1 MKKSLLILSTL
12 LSTSLLAQIMSAP
25 PTRKGDQVDVYH
37 GTSVA
42 DPYRWLEDDNSE
54 ETKAWVKGQNAV
66 TDKYLA
72 SLPQREPVK
81 KLYKELFNF
90 EKFGTPF
97 KEGGRYFYTRNDGLQ
112 QQAVLYM
119 VKSLNDVPT
128 VALDPNTLS
137 KDGTVAT
144 TGTVVSRDGKY
155 LAYGVASG
163 GSDWQE
169 WKVRDLATGKDL
181 PDVIKWVKFS
191 TAEWTPDGL
200 GFFYSRYDAPKE
212 GTTLTGSNYFQKLY
226 YHRD

>member
-1 MKKSLLILSTL
+1 MAKKGLQMIRLLIIVVCTNL
-12 LSTSLLAQIMSAP
+12 LTTGMAQSMNYP
-25 PTRKGDQVDVYH
+25 QTRKSDHVDTYH
-37 GTSVA
+37 GTKIA
-42 DPYRWLEDDNSE
+42 DPYRWLEDDNSD
-54 ETKAWVKGQNAV
+54 ETKAWVKAQNIV

-90 EKFGTPF
+90 EKFGIPF

-119 VKSLNDVPT
+119 VKSLNDAPT

-137 KDGTVAT
+137 TDGTVAT
-144 TGTVVSRDGKY
+144 TGTVVSRDGKF
-155 LAYGVASG
+155 LAYGIASG

-181 PDVIKWVKFS
+181 PDLIKWVKFS
-191 TAEWTPDGL
+191 SAEWTPDGL
-200 GFFYSRYDAPKE
+200 GFFYSSYDAPKDGE
-212 GTTLTGSNYFQKLY
+212 TLTGAN
-226 YHRD
+226 